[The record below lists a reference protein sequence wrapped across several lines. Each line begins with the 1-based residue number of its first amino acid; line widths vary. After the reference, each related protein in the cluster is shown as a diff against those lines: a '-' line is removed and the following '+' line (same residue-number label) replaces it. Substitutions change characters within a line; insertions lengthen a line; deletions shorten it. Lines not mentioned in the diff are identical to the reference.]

1 MTIYQKEMQRREYQ
15 HGCATYPCEITDN
28 LQICYNGRQIGE
40 VGPKGEMLYPRPR
53 DDETRDLID
62 LLCADAKLV
71 REYVDIYESAPPL
84 NCAAVPK
91 YRKFSESGST
101 LFAGMYSEAHG
112 FMFCRWLQADG
123 GKYLAHGHYTPDY
136 ESAKEDYATRAE
148 LISDDRLFSME
159 QSADL
164 HRCIRYARDYC
175 DAVTYEKDREL
186 MALLDKLMDAYP
198 QLGESIPT
206 FDEGEAPQMNM

>member
-1 MTIYQKEMQRREYQ
+1 MTIYQKEMQCRAYR
-15 HGCATYPCEITDN
+15 HGCDCYPHEATGN
-28 LQICYNGRQIGE
+28 LQICYNGRQIRE
-40 VGPKGEMLYPRPR
+40 ANPKGEMRYPRPS

-62 LLCADAKLV
+62 RLCEDAKLV
-71 REYVDIYESAPPL
+71 REYVGIYEAAPPMA
-84 NCAAVPK
+84 CADVPE
-91 YRKFSESGST
+91 YRKFSEFGDT
-101 LFAGMYSEAHG
+101 VFAGMYSEAHG
-112 FMFCRWLQADG
+112 FMFCSWLQADG

-136 ESAKEDYATRAE
+136 ESAKEDYAARAE

-175 DAVTYEKDREL
+175 DAVTYEIDREL

-198 QLGESIPT
+198 QLGESLPT